1 MRFVTE
7 KKGKLNFD
15 KSKFRTDPAA
25 KVAIQ
30 EAYDILSDLPEEIG
44 ALQLDETRKMLSN
57 LYHNSGSA
65 KSLIGKLTDSAK
77 NTLEKLPE
85 YKNMAAEYKTAIAA
99 MDDVE
104 DALKVVGK
112 LLDSAD
118 TKKAIKKLV
127 ETVKKNP
134 DNREIIFKILSEQQ
148 GRDITATM
156 QGLAAREVVSPVTKS
171 LIRYLG
177 IRTAFGKFNP
187 NIVLLGLMSSPRI
200 TAELF
205 NLIGKYERTMS
216 KVSPA
221 LAGLATAKNISPG
234 VVPAVTAAKQVPF
247 LNKKAGQLP
256 ETQEQPTF
264 DLEKYRLPQQ
274 PQETSGGY
282 NMTNMLYLGQ
292 EGARPGVP
300 KPNEPGSNFASFDT
314 EEDNI
319 KAVGRDIEL
328 KLEKNPNMT
337 LKQLINIWSPAVD
350 ENNPNQILK
359 TILDEL
365 YKKHYGPGD
374 SIIYTGNTK
383 VRDIIS
389 NPSLLKDFVY
399 AVAVAEHGDDRYRV
413 KTW

>member
-1 MRFVTE
+1 MAVTVGSFAGGPFLKNVLGAFLITSPKVMTNFFRGLAISEKTISALNKVVSQTAGYPSIIPGIMQGTKDKKPVPFMSKTNNETTGKRFISDE
-7 KKGKLNFD
+7 EMMKL
-15 KSKFRTDPAA
+15 
-25 KVAIQ
+25 
-30 EAYDILSDLPEEIG
+30 
-44 ALQLDETRKMLSN
+44 
-57 LYHNSGSA
+57 SG
-65 KSLIGKLTDSAK
+65 
-77 NTLEKLPE
+77 
-85 YKNMAAEYKTAIAA
+85 
-99 MDDVE
+99 E
-104 DALKVVGK
+104 DAQASG
-112 LLDSAD
+112 
-118 TKKAIKKLV
+118 
-127 ETVKKNP
+127 
-134 DNREIIFKILSEQQ
+134 
-148 GRDITATM
+148 
-156 QGLAAREVVSPVTKS
+156 
-171 LIRYLG
+171 
-177 IRTAFGKFNP
+177 
-187 NIVLLGLMSSPRI
+187 
-200 TAELF
+200 
-205 NLIGKYERTMS
+205 
-216 KVSPA
+216 
-221 LAGLATAKNISPG
+221 
-234 VVPAVTAAKQVPF
+234 
-247 LNKKAGQLP
+247 
-256 ETQEQPTF
+256 
-264 DLEKYRLPQQ
+264 
-274 PQETSGGY
+274 GGY

-337 LKQLINIWSPAVD
+337 LRQLINIWSPAVD